1 MFKYTEVGVDLG
13 RDTIKFAVTEK
24 TGRSGI
30 ARKGTEALN
39 KLTKSETY
47 KVDSPLYSSDYFHS
61 LKIFI
66 KDFAAKHKLSRIS
79 LNIAVSLDNES
90 SHISFIKM
98 PVVGEK
104 LMEDGVTFEAEQNMA
119 VEGIENSNFTWKV
132 TNENPEIGEYEILL
146 AYLKKEVVRSLA
158 QFKTIKWKVNR
169 VILQP
174 IVLERVV
181 SENAV
186 LIDLG
191 HKGTRVYIYKEGKLV
206 QIELIEM
213 GGEELLKD
221 IEMYLTENEIED
233 IDPREIIQSI
243 PVYNKKLDML
253 INGESSEYNHDEEVL
268 FMEPYRSERPEETLE
283 SIFLDPTPEKDEV
296 ESLFLEDS
304 IEEDVLDDVEDL
316 DNLDEDIE
324 ENNIDESEEEQE
336 EILPYD
342 EDLIKDLSKLLFPKI
357 EIMIDEV
364 KRIVRMYELQNAIT
378 SDMVYYVGQLS
389 NMPFLK
395 ETIESELELDLKPIS
410 FLDISND
417 DEVEYGI
424 ASLVSMD
431 SELKEPTNFSKY
443 IKANVDYKSVI
454 IILLMISLS
463 TGIAFKLIV
472 DNYTEQ
478 LQEMQMTES
487 TQNGTISELDGE
499 AIALQ
504 EDIDKSQNFVSKME
518 MLKQQKKWLSD
529 ILFVIPEKT
538 PLTIAISN
546 LDIIDNKVVLQG
558 YSSDYSS
565 IGFFANELT
574 DDNVTV
580 EINTID
586 KKEKSGDIYSVT
598 LENPELISDK
608 YKMGQSFS
616 MTLTYQGPLF
626 NH

>member
-1 MFKYTEVGVDLG
+1 MFKYTEVGIDLG
-13 RDTIKFAVTEK
+13 RNTIKFAVTEK
-24 TGRSGI
+24 TGRSGT
-30 ARKGTEALN
+30 ARKGTETLN
-39 KLTKSETY
+39 KLTKSKTY

-61 LKIFI
+61 LKVFI
-66 KDFAAKHKLSRIS
+66 KDFAIEHKLSRVS

-104 LMEDGVTFEAEQNMA
+104 LMEDGVNFEAEQNMA
-119 VEGIENSNFTWKV
+119 IEGIENSHFTWKV
-132 TNENPEIGEYEILL
+132 VNENPEIGEYEILL

-181 SENAV
+181 AKNDV

-191 HKGTRVYIYKEGKLV
+191 HKETRVYIYKEGKLV

-221 IEMYLTENEIED
+221 IKMYLAENEIKD
-233 IDPREIIQSI
+233 IDPREIIKSI
-243 PVYNKKLDML
+243 PVYNRKLDML
-253 INGESSEYNHDEEVL
+253 LNGESSENVYEEEVL
-268 FMEPYRSERPEETLE
+268 FIDSYRPERVGEEQESVFLE
-283 SIFLDPTPEKDEV
+283 PISEKDVV
-296 ESLFLEDS
+296 ESLFLEEP
-304 IEEDVLDDVEDL
+304 IEEESSADSEDSEDL
-316 DNLDEDIE
+316 DEEIEQDNIED
-324 ENNIDESEEEQE
+324 SEDEQE
-336 EILPYD
+336 EISQYD
-342 EDLIKDLSKLLFPKI
+342 EDLINALSKLLFPKI

-364 KRIVRMYELQNAIT
+364 KRILRMYELQNAIT

-395 ETIESELELDLKPIS
+395 ETIESELEVELKPIS
-410 FLDISND
+410 FLDISNE

-443 IKANVDYKSVI
+443 IKANVDYKSII

-499 AIALQ
+499 IASLQ
-504 EDIDKSQNFVSKME
+504 GEIDTSKNFVSKMD

-546 LDIIDNKVVLQG
+546 LDIIENKVLLQG

-574 DDNVTV
+574 DENVSV

-586 KKEKSGDIYSVT
+586 KQEETGDIYSVT
-598 LENPELISDK
+598 LENPDLISDK
-608 YKMGQSFS
+608 YKMGQAFS
-616 MTLTYQGPLF
+616 MTLTYQGPLL